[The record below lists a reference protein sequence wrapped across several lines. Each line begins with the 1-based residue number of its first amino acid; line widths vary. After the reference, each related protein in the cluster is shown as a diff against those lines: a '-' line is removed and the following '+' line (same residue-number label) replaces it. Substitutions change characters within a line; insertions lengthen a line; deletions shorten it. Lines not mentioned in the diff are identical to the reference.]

1 MIIRTITCHQ
11 SSNHGALLQAY
22 ALLQFLQTLGHD
34 AKVIDYRPAY
44 LSLNHRIPP
53 QYNRW
58 GIRQLYLLSKLP
70 GDMDGWRRHRALQ
83 SFYNRYI
90 KTTDVCYTSIEQL
103 RANPPIADLY
113 IAGSDQIWN
122 TSFQNGKDASFYLD
136 FGSPHRKVSYAASF
150 AIESLEPGTEEFVK
164 KGLGNLDAIS
174 VRESSGLQILKNL
187 GHEGRIVVDPV
198 FLLSKDHWNQF
209 EGKVDASERYILTYD
224 FEKRRSLIGQIAKR
238 LAAASGCKIFSVSP
252 YKRKYANKSFVN
264 VGPDVFIS
272 LIKHAECVISNSFH
286 GTAFSMIFGKDFF
299 VVNRKD
305 GLNVRMRDLLAR
317 YDISYRLIS
326 EDATNTQLLSG
337 IDYDA
342 LHIRLERDI
351 EASKQYLLQQIE
363 LAR

>member
-22 ALLQFLQTLGHD
+22 ALLHFLQTLGHD
-34 AKVIDYRPAY
+34 AKVIDYRPPY

-58 GIRQLYLLSKLP
+58 GVRQLYLLSKLP
-70 GDMDGWRRHRALQ
+70 GDMGGWRRHRALQ
-83 SFYNRYI
+83 PFYNRFI
-90 KTTDVCYTSIEQL
+90 QATDTQYTSIEQL

-122 TSFQNGKDASFYLD
+122 TSFQNGKDAAFYLD
-136 FGSPHRKVSYAASF
+136 FGVPHRKVSYAASF

-164 KGLGNLDAIS
+164 RELGNLDAIT
-174 VRESSGLQILKNL
+174 VRESSGLQILNDF
-187 GHEGRIVVDPV
+187 GYEGQIVVDPV
-198 FLLSKDHWNQF
+198 FLLSKDQWDQF
-209 EGKVDASERYILTYD
+209 ETKVDENERYILTYD
-224 FEKRRSLIGQIAKR
+224 FEKRKSLIGQIAKR

-252 YKRKYANKSFVN
+252 YKRQYADKSFVN

-272 LIKHAECVISNSFH
+272 LIKHAECVLSNSFH
-286 GTAFSMIFGKDFF
+286 GTAFSMIYSKDFF

-305 GLNVRMRDLLAR
+305 GLNVRMRDLLKR

-326 EDATNTQLLSG
+326 ENATKAQLLSG

-342 LHIRLERDI
+342 LHVKLERDI
-351 EASKQYLLQQIE
+351 EGSKRYLLQQIE
-363 LAR
+363 LAK